1 MPALPIPACGF
12 SVGFDPKKDTGIER
26 VKALGGTMRGWTN
39 YDAVKKEFHIVFEV
53 CTFAEAATA
62 NAFHTANCLTGGIT
76 FVHPYT
82 GDTHTCDYFGAEYDE
97 KPGATSVRVEHWLRE
112 Q

>member
-1 MPALPIPACGF
+1 MTAAAPRHAGAFLTIDLKAI
-12 SVGFDPKKDTGIER
+12 VAKE
-26 VKALGGTMRGWTN
+26 KALGGTMRGWTN
-39 YDAVKKEFHIVFEV
+39 YDAVKQEVHIVFEV

-76 FVHPYT
+76 FVYLYM
-82 GDTHTCDYFGAEYDE
+82 GDIYICDYFGAEYDE